1 MNQDTVRLLQECNA
15 GAKMGIKTL
24 NEVLENVCDS
34 NLKQRLMESRSEH
47 EKIKDQSS
55 ALLSES
61 HEMGK
66 EPDFMASAMSWA
78 KTNVKMAMK
87 DSDQTIANL
96 ITDGCNM
103 GITSLNRY
111 LNQYNGAEYQAKSVV
126 QDLIGAEEKLIK
138 DLRKYL

>member
-126 QDLIGAEEKLIK
+126 QDLIGAEEKLVK
-138 DLRKYL
+138 DLRQYL

>member
-126 QDLIGAEEKLIK
+126 QDLIGAEEKLVK

>member
-24 NEVLENVCDS
+24 NEVLENMCDS

-126 QDLIGAEEKLIK
+126 QDLIGAEEKLVK

>member
-96 ITDGCNM
+96 ITDGYNM

-126 QDLIGAEEKLIK
+126 QDLIGAEEKLVK